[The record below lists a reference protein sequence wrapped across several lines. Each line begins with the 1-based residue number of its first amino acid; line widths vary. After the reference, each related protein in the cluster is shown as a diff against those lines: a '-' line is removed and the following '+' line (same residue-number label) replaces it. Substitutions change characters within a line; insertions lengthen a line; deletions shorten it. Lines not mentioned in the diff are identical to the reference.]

1 MGGENRLFE
10 EVKREKIKEKVEV
23 QVDNSRGNRS
33 RFIES
38 LAKDLRPSV

>member
-23 QVDNSRGNRS
+23 QVEIGHA
-33 RFIES
+33 
-38 LAKDLRPSV
+38 L